1 MFSGEFSTLVKL
13 RIISLGKMDRNLALQ
28 AVDKESNV
36 VRMRRSPILI
46 QKCEKGL

>member
-1 MFSGEFSTLVKL
+1 MYSGEFSTLVKL
-13 RIISLGKMDRNLALQ
+13 RIIDLIKMGSNLALQ

-36 VRMRRSPILI
+36 VRMRRSPIPI